1 MFDYTRAVFDKSVRD
16 FKKLGNIANVLMQVM
31 YISYMIYNLIIDAGW
46 YWVNA
51 ILLGL
56 SLGYLII
63 YLLFYGKKDHDHK
76 QVLRASKR
84 VYKWTKILVNTFT
97 LGVTLYNAYVA
108 ATTMSAFSIIITT
121 LTIIMWVLSVIVEVI
136 AFFVQSRYQLVL
148 DAIEADKQEAIEPV
162 KKVGDFFKKLAGKEV
177 EEREP
182 THKRKKLDKI
192 LSEYQ
197 ERREKRKQEKDQEK
211 ERKHKN

>member
-1 MFDYTRAVFDKSVRD
+1 
-16 FKKLGNIANVLMQVM
+16 
-31 YISYMIYNLIIDAGW
+31 
-46 YWVNA
+46 
-51 ILLGL
+51 
-56 SLGYLII
+56 
-63 YLLFYGKKDHDHK
+63 
-76 QVLRASKR
+76 
-84 VYKWTKILVNTFT
+84 
-97 LGVTLYNAYVA
+97 
-108 ATTMSAFSIIITT
+108 
-121 LTIIMWVLSVIVEVI
+121 MWVLSVIVEVI